1 MRRVTSVEVSP
12 SDDIGT
18 DLFTVEFDEN
28 GFNRY
33 PGQSKCFHVI
43 ELQNGRLTMQ
53 PNNFLRWSES
63 SFTDPQGDLSWLR
76 RQREVSGGAEA
87 VPAESGAIPTSGKA
101 RRARLLIV

>member
-76 RQREVSGGAEA
+76 RQREGLEGLRRCQ
-87 VPAESGAIPTSGKA
+87 PSGAIPTSGKA